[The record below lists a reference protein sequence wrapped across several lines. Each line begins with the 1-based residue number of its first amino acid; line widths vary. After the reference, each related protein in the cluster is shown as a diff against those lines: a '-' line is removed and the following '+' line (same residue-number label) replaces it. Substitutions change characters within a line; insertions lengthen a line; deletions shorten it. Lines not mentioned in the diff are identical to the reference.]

1 MQVPGFLTVGLILL
15 RRPDFLLQALF
26 PAQARAVFKLPDWVK
41 FAWFLVVG
49 LILLRRSYFLLQ
61 ALFLVQAGYVLS
73 LVVTISH

>member
-41 FAWFLVVG
+41 FA
-49 LILLRRSYFLLQ
+49 
-61 ALFLVQAGYVLS
+61 
-73 LVVTISH
+73 